1 MSGDDIRSKL
11 HPTLIEEEADY
22 VEILSAVRGC
32 RVTAGAVYKL
42 HRNYNHPQ
50 LFEQGEVYVLD
61 DDSRENYAV
70 LMLCA
75 TRLYR
80 LKEQFYS

>member
-1 MSGDDIRSKL
+1 MPGEKIHGKL
-11 HPTLIEEEADY
+11 YPVLLVDEADY
-22 VEILSAVRGC
+22 VGISTTVQGC

-61 DDSRENYAV
+61 DDFRENYAV
-70 LMLCA
+70 LLVCG
-75 TRLYR
+75 TTLYR
-80 LKEQFYS
+80 LQETSSC

>member
-1 MSGDDIRSKL
+1 MPDEKIHGELYPVVTVD
-11 HPTLIEEEADY
+11 EADY
-22 VEILSAVRGC
+22 VGIRTAVQGC

-61 DDSRENYAV
+61 DDYRENYAV
-70 LMLCA
+70 LLVCG
-75 TRLYR
+75 TILYR
-80 LKEQFYS
+80 LQEPSTS